1 MSTPVTSDNGSKAS
15 ARQEQLTQT
24 VGTRLGTPGGEAKA
38 PWWKRLLGRG

>member
-1 MSTPVTSDNGSKAS
+1 MSTPVTSDHGADAR

-24 VGTRLGTPGGEAKA
+24 IGAQVAAPGTEAKA